1 MTVIRAVRLV
11 VTIALLLGHAAC
23 SGDDGGRPRAE
34 TPETAGE
41 GNGRGRFLDLDEA
54 WIWRPPP
61 MSSAGMPAADNAG
74 VAFVV
79 SRHQLVLLD
88 QSGRVRWQAEKP
100 GLRDVAPVLTT
111 DLVVAATS
119 DGAAA
124 FDRAT
129 GTLRW
134 ETVVDERV
142 NTPVI
147 AAGRAVAT
155 TWEGSLVA
163 FDLAGGGKV
172 AWRLPLGGASLG
184 PAAAAG
190 AGTTVVATFDSGR
203 VAGLVAVDAATGR
216 PRWTRPLPPDGV
228 SAPGIAGQGRVV
240 VAVAGDVAAHA
251 FALEDGAPTWRTEVE
266 GAGSPEV
273 PPIGHGEG
281 EVLVPHRQGG
291 MALLDSA
298 TGGIRW
304 EARSDSA
311 AVRGG
316 PAGPGPD
323 GWFAMPLDDGTMLMV
338 DARLG
343 DSDVRKPPDGLV
355 SGVAAAPGGLLI
367 VATGQGEANFVSAMS
382 GW

>member
-1 MTVIRAVRLV
+1 MTLIRSVRLV
-11 VTIALLLGHAAC
+11 VIVALVLTLAAC
-23 SGDDGGRPRAE
+23 GRGGGGRPEPAA
-34 TPETAGE
+34 PENATDGKGE
-41 GNGRGRFLDLDEA
+41 GRFLDLDEE

-61 MSSAGMPAADNAG
+61 MSSAGMPAADATG

-88 QSGRVRWQAEKP
+88 LAGKVRWQAEKP
-100 GLRDVAPVLTT
+100 GLRDVAPLLTA

-124 FDRAT
+124 FDRTT
-129 GTLRW
+129 GRLRW

-142 NTPVI
+142 NTPVV

-155 TWEGSLVA
+155 TWDGSLVG
-163 FDLAGGGKV
+163 FDMADGKV
-172 AWRLPLGGASLG
+172 AWRIALGGASLG

-190 AGTTVVATFDSGR
+190 ATVVATFDSGR
-203 VAGLVAVDAATGR
+203 VAGIVAVDATTGR
-216 PRWTRPLPPDGV
+216 QRWAAPLPPDGV
-228 SAPGIAGQGRVV
+228 SAPGIAMPGRVV

-251 FALEDGAPTWRTEVE
+251 FALDDGAPRWRTEVE

-273 PPIGHGEG
+273 PPMSHGDG

-291 MALLDSA
+291 MALLETA
-298 TGGIRW
+298 TGDIRW

-323 GWFAMPLDDGTMLMV
+323 DWFAMPLDDGSMLMV
-338 DARLG
+338 DARAG
-343 DSDVRKPPDGLV
+343 DSDVRKPPGGLV
-355 SGVAAAPGGLLI
+355 SGVAAAPGGLLV